1 MSYLLDTNA
10 VSEVMR
16 AEPEPAVLEWL
27 RQNEGDCF
35 LSAVTVGE
43 IERGI
48 ELLPEGQRKRS
59 LRKAF
64 LSFQEAVE
72 GRVLAFDLAVARRW
86 AVLTAAFQKKGRRL
100 PVLDSMIEATAL
112 HWNLILV
119 TRNAADFAEVRVLD
133 PWRSSGSR

>member
-16 AEPEPAVLEWL
+16 AAPEPAVLEWL

-48 ELLPEGQRKRS
+48 ELLPEGQRKRN

-64 LSFQEAVE
+64 LAFQEAVE
-72 GRVLAFDLAVARRW
+72 GRVLSFDPAVARRW
-86 AVLTAAFQKKGRRL
+86 AALTAVFQRRGRRL

-112 HWNLILV
+112 HWNLTLV
-119 TRNAADFAEVRVLD
+119 TRNASDFAEVKVLD
-133 PWRSSGSR
+133 PWRASGSR